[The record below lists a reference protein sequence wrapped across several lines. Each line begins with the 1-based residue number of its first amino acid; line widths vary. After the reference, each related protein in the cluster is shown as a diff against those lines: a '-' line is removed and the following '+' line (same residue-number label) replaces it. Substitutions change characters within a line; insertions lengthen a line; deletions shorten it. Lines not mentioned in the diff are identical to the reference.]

1 MLKNKH
7 NSYFFIAVGQMVVN
21 AACVC
26 PSVFANV
33 HVHNLG
39 DCLIYLQML
48 TSVPRCLLT
57 A

>member
-26 PSVFANV
+26 PSVFANI
-33 HVHNLG
+33 HVYNLG
-39 DCLIYLQML
+39 DCFI
-48 TSVPRCLLT
+48 
-57 A
+57 